1 MIDIK
6 DITVIVP
13 VHVWND
19 NVKEMFDRATGSIP
33 EGASLMISA
42 PENCEIELSDDLKK
56 RISNITVNIVTG
68 KCTSFQ
74 HMVNS
79 AASLVKTDW
88 FSILEFDDEYTP
100 MMFKNFIKYQ
110 EYNQEYNFF
119 YTLCDLYNVEDG
131 KNEFIGNGNEVAW
144 ASSFSDELGV
154 IDEKSVEDYFNFYP
168 TGGVF
173 NTKTWNDMNGLKESI
188 KLTFWYEFMLRA
200 LKKGEKFYVIPK
212 IGYRHILG
220 RDNSLLMQYRK
231 GIDEKESD
239 FWFRTAKSESFFD
252 KDRNKTYSKKD

>member
-1 MIDIK
+1 
-6 DITVIVP
+6 
-13 VHVWND
+13 
-19 NVKEMFDRATGSIP
+19 
-33 EGASLMISA
+33 
-42 PENCEIELSDDLKK
+42 
-56 RISNITVNIVTG
+56 
-68 KCTSFQ
+68 
-74 HMVNS
+74 
-79 AASLVKTDW
+79 
-88 FSILEFDDEYTP
+88 

-231 GIDEKESD
+231 EIDEKESD